1 MKQEFY
7 RGRLSLDKDRLSP
20 YWYVT
25 FEGAD
30 GRRRRR
36 STKVP
41 VKGGMVDGV
50 KVTAKLARQ
59 LAYQRGV
66 QIAIAEEEA
75 FSAQNNTTVR
85 EWCEGYIAKHAPIV
99 SPRTVGN
106 ARAAYRFFYAFLGK
120 RADQPLRLI
129 TKMDAKDFITHRRA
143 SVRQK
148 TVLKDVAAL
157 SQAFKEA
164 IDAEVVSKNPFAG
177 VAVPQDRA
185 GEKLHKEA
193 FSMEE
198 IRYMIDKFPPVWSS
212 AVRCSFE
219 TWGQRLGDIL
229 RLDWSQFDWKN
240 RIVHFVTGKTARRL
254 RQPMREGFYEWAHA
268 RWQEEGCPAS
278 GLLHGSLL
286 ALGCQASYQF
296 GLLLRTHGIGV
307 LHGSYGGNRRIM
319 NSKSFHS
326 IRATVATEL
335 HASGVSTSM
344 AMELVGHET
353 QEVHSAYLRPTTQ
366 QLANA
371 VSGIAA
377 L

>member
-41 VKGGMVDGV
+41 VKGGLVDGV
-50 KVTAKLARQ
+50 RVTARLARQ
-59 LAYQRGV
+59 EAYQRGV
-66 QIAIAEEEA
+66 QIAIASEMEYEA
-75 FSAQNNTTVR
+75 ENNTTVR
-85 EWCEGYIAKHAPIV
+85 EWCDSFISQHSRCISERSAN
-99 SPRTVGN
+99 N
-106 ARAAYRFFYAFLGK
+106 ARTAYKFFYAYLGK
-120 RADQPLRLI
+120 RADQPIRFI
-129 TKMDAKDFITHRRA
+129 TKQDAKGFVLHRRE
-143 SVRQK
+143 SVRNK
-148 TVLKDVAAL
+148 TVAKDVTAL
-157 SQAFKEA
+157 SQAFREA
-164 IDAEVVSKNPFAG
+164 VEAEVISKNPFAG
-177 VAVPQDRA
+177 LSIPQDRA

-229 RLDWSQFDWKN
+229 RLDWSQFDWVN
-240 RIVHFVTGKTARRL
+240 RVVNFVTGKTARRL
-254 RQPMREGFYEWAHA
+254 RQPMREGFYQWAHA
-268 RWQEEGCPAS
+268 RWQEEGCPAT

-286 ALGCQASYQF
+286 ALGDGASFQF

-307 LHGSYGGNRRIM
+307 LQGSYGGRRRIM
-319 NSKSFHS
+319 NSKTFHS

-344 AMELVGHET
+344 AMELVGHES
-353 QEVHSAYLRPTTQ
+353 QEVHSVYLRPTTQ